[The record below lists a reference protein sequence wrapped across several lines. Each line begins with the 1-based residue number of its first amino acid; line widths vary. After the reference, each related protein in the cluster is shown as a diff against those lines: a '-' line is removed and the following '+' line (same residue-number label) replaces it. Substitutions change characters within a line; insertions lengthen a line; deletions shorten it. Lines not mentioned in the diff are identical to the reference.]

1 MAAPPDAATGSRAP
15 LIGDSS
21 RAPQKR
27 QNPQKLRRSRPGA
40 LGSRL
45 LRPQLLPVGSRQG
58 DVRCVGPLPVP
69 AVTTATRLRSACP
82 KTTRR
87 SSAGWSPRATRS
99 SAGSPARP
107 PTSGNGAVMLHRAA
121 LRAGRRGRHLPPPG
135 RQDRRGLVFG
145 GLPVPPSAARLV
157 HGTAP
162 GRREF
167 PRHRSEPCR
176 SRRSFPTLKRSTTSS
191 AAATARPERRGRPMA
206 RAGSPALR
214 PPAR

>member
-45 LRPQLLPVGSRQG
+45 LRPPTTPGWFASRRRTMRRTSSGSSSHYRHPLKERMSEDNKAVIRRLVPEG
-58 DVRCVGPLPVP
+58 DTVV
-69 AVTTATRLRSACP
+69 
-82 KTTRR
+82 
-87 SSAGWSPRATRS
+87 
-99 SAGSPARP
+99 AGSPARP

-176 SRRSFPTLKRSTTSS
+176 SRRSFPTLKRSTT
-191 AAATARPERRGRPMA
+191 
-206 RAGSPALR
+206 
-214 PPAR
+214 

>member
-1 MAAPPDAATGSRAP
+1 VAAPPYAATGSRGP

-40 LGSRL
+40 LGS
-45 LRPQLLPVGSRQG
+45 
-58 DVRCVGPLPVP
+58 
-69 AVTTATRLRSACP
+69 RLRSACP

-191 AAATARPERRGRPMA
+191 ASSTARPERRGRPMA